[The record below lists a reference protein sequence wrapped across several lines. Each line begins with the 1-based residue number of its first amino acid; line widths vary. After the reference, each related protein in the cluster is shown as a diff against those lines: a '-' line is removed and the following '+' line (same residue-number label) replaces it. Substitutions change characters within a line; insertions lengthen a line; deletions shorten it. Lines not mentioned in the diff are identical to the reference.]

1 MSIYDFKQMETELVY
16 DDVELS
22 EEAKKELSNGRGDEE

>member
-1 MSIYDFKQMETELVY
+1 MSIYNFKKLE